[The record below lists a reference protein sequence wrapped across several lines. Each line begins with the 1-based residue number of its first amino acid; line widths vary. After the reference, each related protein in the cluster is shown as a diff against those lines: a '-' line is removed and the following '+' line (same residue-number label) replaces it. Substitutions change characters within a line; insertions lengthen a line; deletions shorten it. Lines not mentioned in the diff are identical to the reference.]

1 MQDALKR
8 FLLVCLTV
16 FAVTQYSDAQP
27 RSIGTSYSISGIGLE
42 YEHDLNRDCFIN
54 ADIRA
59 EMLAFFMNRNDSP
72 GISASFSCNFT
83 LKEWNSRNDNAIR
96 IFAGPGVTAGLT
108 HEFRKD
114 NGIFFG
120 LKGRVGAECRF
131 DRNVAVSICLNP
143 ILGSHLTI
151 VDEHIEMRYYKAG
164 LINAI
169 LPEIGIRYTF

>member
-54 ADIRA
+54 AGIRA

-108 HEFRKD
+108 HEFRKA